1 MIAWELDVLAA
12 PVGSA
17 IDPYLDLREV
27 LHLRSCSHQLRAH
40 YEPTSCSPL
49 WVRVRP
55 TTHHLRRAVAAITG
69 EGAKLLRR
77 FYTHGY
83 WQDIQDRLILPACR
97 VGNIGFAELYWLGD
111 RYEVAPIDGLHAA
124 LENGQTAIA
133 ARLVWMY
140 GLALSDLD
148 ADTFYLM
155 KARDVGD
162 TLMAD
167 WLLDSGYELRSV
179 ETGRNLLI
187 GACGNGLLN
196 FAAWVLRRF
205 PIDMSDGLL
214 SRMATC
220 VCNDGAACS
229 VRWLIEAFDV
239 SPADVAEMYGTLM
252 TELEYMDD
260 DQSHQ
265 TRAWLARTYST

>member
-17 IDPYLDLREV
+17 IDPYLGLLEV
-27 LHLRSCSHQLRAH
+27 LRLRSASHQLLAH

-55 TTHHLRRAVAAITG
+55 TTHYLRRAIAAITR
-69 EGAKLLRR
+69 EGVWLLRR
-77 FYTHGY
+77 LYPRGY

-97 VGNIGFAELYWLGD
+97 VGNVDFADLYWSGH
-111 RYEVAPIDGLHAA
+111 RYEVARINGLHAA
-124 LENGQTAIA
+124 LENGQTTTA
-133 ARLVWMY
+133 AWLLQMY

-148 ADTFYLM
+148 PVTFYLI

-162 TLMAD
+162 TRMAD
-167 WLLDSGYELRSV
+167 WLLDSGYELRAV

-187 GACGNGLLN
+187 GACTSGLLN

-220 VCNDGAACS
+220 ACDAGAACS
-229 VRWLIEAFDV
+229 ARWLIEAFDV
-239 SPADVAEMYGTLM
+239 SPTDVAEMYNDLM
-252 TELEYMDD
+252 AALEYMDD
-260 DQSHQ
+260 DQSRQ